1 MNNPNV
7 IALGFFDGVH
17 LGHAALLRQAKD
29 RAQALG
35 VSALAITFDTHPQTL
50 LRGTPVPLLTDCR
63 ERERLMRICCH
74 MDKVIPLPFDREMM
88 SMPWEDF
95 LRSVLLEQLH
105 AAWLVCGEDFRFG
118 YRGEGN
124 ALLLAE
130 ACRKLGIGCDIIPKI
145 ELDGAPVSSTAI
157 RRALAEGNAACAR
170 RLLGRPYRLTGTVI
184 HGAALGRTLGF
195 PTANLQVGAARVLPR
210 NGVYITRAVTAAG
223 TFPAVTNIGC
233 RPTVDGQTRTVEAWL
248 LDYEGDLYGE
258 EISLDFYDFLREER
272 KFDNLFALQ
281 EEIMDNARQTRAYFA
296 ALPETESEELL

>member
-17 LGHAALLRQAKD
+17 LGHAALLRRAKE

-35 VSALAITFDTHPQTL
+35 VPALAITFDTHPQTL
-50 LRGTPVPLLTDCR
+50 LRGTPVPLLTDCK
-63 ERERLMRICCH
+63 ERERLMLACCH

-95 LRSVLLEQLH
+95 LRRILLEQLH

-118 YRGEGN
+118 NRGMGT

-130 ACRKLGIGCDIIPKI
+130 TCRNLGIGCDIIPKI
-145 ELDGAPVSSTAI
+145 KMDGIPVSSTAI
-157 RRALAEGNAACAR
+157 RQNLAEGNAARAR
-170 RLLGRPYRLTGTVI
+170 LLLGRPYRLTGTVI

-195 PTANLQVGAARVLPR
+195 PTANLQAGAEHVLPR

-233 RPTVDGQTRTVEAWL
+233 RPTVDGQNRTVEAWL
-248 LDYEGDLYGE
+248 LDYEGNLYGE
-258 EISLDFYDFLREER
+258 EISLDFYEFLREER

-281 EEIMDNARQTRAYFA
+281 KEIMDNARQTRAYFA
-296 ALPETESEELL
+296 TLPVTESEELL